1 MNFSAADIADSL
13 PLARASR
20 RRAPWLPARDRL
32 ALVAA
37 FFATFLVCGPVSAQ
51 TSPFATDTT
60 TSTSTGAATDLPSLR
75 RPLDLIARADARE
88 QAVLVEVRRGV
99 ERLARTCTAP
109 PAPAASA
116 PGREAV
122 LLQPQREASELR
134 ARLVNRNNRLSDAAR
149 VAVGARCTG
158 LSFIPGIKSPEC
170 RTAEALRDAS
180 ANVQKILGSY
190 FDAIDSRYRLY
201 RDVRELEDRGCA
213 RPGFTQRLIQADDA
227 SMRPQEAAAQAAFE
241 EFLRA
246 ADEAAATLR

>member
-13 PLARASR
+13 PLARVRR
-20 RRAPWLPARDRL
+20 RRAPWLRARDFL

-37 FFATFLVCGPVSAQ
+37 FFATFLVCGSVSAQ
-51 TSPFATDTT
+51 AFPFATNTT
-60 TSTSTGAATDLPSLR
+60 ANDLPGLR
-75 RPLDLIARADARE
+75 RPLDAIARADARE
-88 QAVLVEVRRGV
+88 QAVLAEVRRGV
-99 ERLARTCTAP
+99 ERLSRTCTAP

-116 PGREAV
+116 PGREAF

-134 ARLVNRNNRLSDAAR
+134 ARLVDKNNRLSDVAR
-149 VAVGARCTG
+149 VAAGARCTG

-180 ANVQKILGSY
+180 TNVQKTLASY

-201 RDVRELEDRGCA
+201 IDVRELEDRGCA

-246 ADEAAATLR
+246 AEQAAATLR